1 MLMYFII
8 CDIILYSYDVIL
20 CFGGRALRILG
31 IDPGY
36 ATIGYGVVDYDKNR
50 FKTVGFGA
58 FTTAAGIP
66 FPKRLFLN
74 PTAISHSSVLKP
86 KSLLA

>member
-1 MLMYFII
+1 MYFTI

-36 ATIGYGVVDYDKNR
+36 ATIGYGVVDYD
-50 FKTVGFGA
+50 
-58 FTTAAGIP
+58 
-66 FPKRLFLN
+66 
-74 PTAISHSSVLKP
+74 
-86 KSLLA
+86 